1 MASSPSPLGLH
12 IPHDLGII
20 SLGPWV
26 LPHNQTPRLPPSLTP
41 ADHAGQRT
49 LGSGR
54 QGVAWA
60 PRAPHPPPKPGRL
73 LPQPLIQG
81 RPWCLCI
88 EGQPRLV
95 TASDTL
101 SLLRKAQLTHLE
113 NGQRAAW
120 GGRGTCDRQIRALA
134 LVSGEP
140 TPSRLRVSACS
151 SVKWARG
158 TSLTGSARIP
168 HREREL
174 SQPGGVR
181 GPAVPAGPLGRRS
194 GQAGGTGVQGPE
206 WRGPPSKPVAPS
218 GRAQLQQP
226 RSSDYEARP
235 SFLPTK
241 KHPCL
246 PSPVPQTSAFSLNV
260 EFPDILPPPPEEG
273 GSWKG

>member
-1 MASSPSPLGLH
+1 MNALRVKLSWNRGGGEARFAQPTAPPLLTPSLPPCSENSLQNNLQAPKAMASSPSPLGLH

-41 ADHAGQRT
+41 ADRAGQRT
-49 LGSGR
+49 LGRGR

-88 EGQPRLV
+88 EGQPRLA

-120 GGRGTCDRQIRALA
+120 GGRGTCL
-134 LVSGEP
+134 
-140 TPSRLRVSACS
+140 
-151 SVKWARG
+151 
-158 TSLTGSARIP
+158 
-168 HREREL
+168 
-174 SQPGGVR
+174 
-181 GPAVPAGPLGRRS
+181 
-194 GQAGGTGVQGPE
+194 
-206 WRGPPSKPVAPS
+206 
-218 GRAQLQQP
+218 
-226 RSSDYEARP
+226 
-235 SFLPTK
+235 
-241 KHPCL
+241 
-246 PSPVPQTSAFSLNV
+246 
-260 EFPDILPPPPEEG
+260 
-273 GSWKG
+273 